1 MSTSAKAIQGIGAV
15 PATPSPEDEVFS
27 VDPSVK
33 ARRRE
38 KRIVVLA
45 RIALGAAFLLVW
57 EWVSGR
63 FIEAFWI
70 SSPSSVFEALKGLV
84 LSGELLSNVYA
95 TVTEAIVGFAFGAT
109 AGVLIGILF
118 GANRM
123 VAKILDPYLI
133 GFYSIPR
140 IALVPLFILW
150 FGIGFETKVIYTAL
164 LVFFPVFLN
173 TLSGVRDVNQ
183 DLIDVLRVM
192 GASRANTI
200 MKVLIPSAL
209 AWLFAGLRISVPY
222 ALIGAVVAEMFTS
235 NVGLGYLISY
245 YANVL
250 DTAGLFAILFVT
262 TILGLILHA
271 AVAQVEKHLL
281 RWRPAGDGAH

>member
-1 MSTSAKAIQGIGAV
+1 MTGNLKTIQAMGPVHA
-15 PATPSPEDEVFS
+15 ASSPEDEVFS

-38 KRIVVLA
+38 KQIVVLS

-63 FIEAFWI
+63 FIEEFWI
-70 SSPSSVFEALKGLV
+70 SSPSSVYVALQTLFI
-84 LSGELLSNVYA
+84 SGNLFANVYA

-109 AGVLIGILF
+109 AGVVIGILF
-118 GANRM
+118 GANRL

-173 TLSGVRDVNQ
+173 TLAGVRDVNQ

-192 GASRANTI
+192 GASRTNTI

-245 YANVL
+245 FANTL
-250 DTAGLFAILFVT
+250 DTAGLFATLFVT
-262 TILGLILHA
+262 TVLGLILHA
-271 AVAQVEKHLL
+271 VVAHVEKHLL
-281 RWRPAGDGAH
+281 RWRPADDGAH